1 MSKASRAVK
10 AAKKTDVSGVI
21 RALLGA
27 GQAAPGP
34 PLGPTLGQRGIPIGQ
49 FCKEFNERTKD
60 VIEGVPLRVK
70 ILVNPDRTY
79 EMKIGQPPVSYFLK
93 TAAGIEKGAS
103 QTEVVSHGK
112 TFPRSTPRTK
122 SLGHEVAGMVTLK
135 QVYEIAV
142 VKSQDEAFILRD
154 MPLIEVVKS
163 IIGSARSLGIKVV
176 RDLSPEDYG
185 KFLEEREVVLKAAAE
200 ARLAEAE
207 AAKKK

>member
-10 AAKKTDVSGVI
+10 AVKKTDVAGVI
-21 RALLGA
+21 RALVGA

-60 VIEGVPLRVK
+60 IIDGVPLRVK
-70 ILVNPDRTY
+70 IHVNPDRTY
-79 EMKIGQPPVSYFLK
+79 EMKIGQPPVSYYLK
-93 TAAGIEKGAS
+93 AAAGIEKGAS
-103 QTEVVSHGK
+103 K
-112 TFPRSTPRTK
+112 T
-122 SLGHEVAGMVTLK
+122 GQEVAGMVTLK

-142 VKSQDEAFILRD
+142 VKSQDEAFILQD
-154 MPLIEVVKS
+154 TPLIEVVKS

-176 RDLSPEDYG
+176 KDLSAEDYG
-185 KFLEEREVVLKAAAE
+185 KFLEERQAFLQAAAE
-200 ARLAEAE
+200 ARIAEEA

>member
-103 QTEVVSHGK
+103 QT
-112 TFPRSTPRTK
+112 
-122 SLGHEVAGMVTLK
+122 GHEVAGMVTLK

>member
-10 AAKKTDVSGVI
+10 AVKKADVSGVI
-21 RALLGA
+21 RALIGA

-60 VIEGVPLRVK
+60 IIEGVPLRVK
-70 ILVNPDRTY
+70 IFVNPDRTF
-79 EMKIGQPPVSYFLK
+79 EIKIGQPPVSYFLK

-103 QTEVVSHGK
+103 K
-112 TFPRSTPRTK
+112 T
-122 SLGHEVAGMVTLK
+122 GHEVAGMVTLK
-135 QVYEIAV
+135 QIYEIAV
-142 VKSQDEAFILRD
+142 VKSQDEAFVLRD
-154 MPLIEVVKS
+154 MPLVEVVKS

-176 RDLSPEDYG
+176 KDLCPEEYG
-185 KFLEEREVVLKAAAE
+185 KFLEERKAILQAAAE
-200 ARLAEAE
+200 ARLAEAA

>member
-10 AAKKTDVSGVI
+10 AVKKADVAGVI
-21 RALLGA
+21 RAMVGA

-60 VIEGVPLRVK
+60 IIEGVPMRVK
-70 ILVNPDRTY
+70 IFVNPDRTY

-93 TAAGIEKGAS
+93 AAAGIEKGAS
-103 QTEVVSHGK
+103 NSG
-112 TFPRSTPRTK
+112 S
-122 SLGHEVAGMVTLK
+122 EVAGMVTLK

-142 VKSQDEAFILRD
+142 VKSQDEAFVVRD

-163 IIGSARSLGIKVV
+163 IIASARSLGIKVV
-176 RDLSPEDYG
+176 RDLSADDYG
-185 KFLEEREVVLKAAAE
+185 KFLEERRTILQEAAE
-200 ARLAEAE
+200 VRLAEIATV
-207 AAKKK
+207 KKK